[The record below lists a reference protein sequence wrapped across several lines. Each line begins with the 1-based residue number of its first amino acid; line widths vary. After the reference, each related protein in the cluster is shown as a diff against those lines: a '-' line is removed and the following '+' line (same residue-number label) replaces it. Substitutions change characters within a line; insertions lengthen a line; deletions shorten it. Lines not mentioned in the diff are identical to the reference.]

1 MTPCIFANGYLPTW
15 LDATTKKGVLPNTDT
30 TVSLKACAIDKWQAV
45 SGWDSILWKPKAM
58 RKAISSGSVYWF
70 ALDSELN
77 MADLEQMLYHVWS
90 DDNQDKNDGFGSAII
105 APWQAD

>member
-1 MTPCIFANGYLPTW
+1 
-15 LDATTKKGVLPNTDT
+15 
-30 TVSLKACAIDKWQAV
+30 
-45 SGWDSILWKPKAM
+45 
-58 RKAISSGSVYWF
+58 
-70 ALDSELN
+70 